1 MLGSKG
7 TAGEGGIGAVGGG
20 GEGGLVKEAGLLS
33 FAGALLPFG
42 TPAAKAGREHRH
54 NNPVATR
61 TALQNIEASEFLFVA
76 ASKDHE
82 HHNSLAIFFIR

>member
-20 GEGGLVKEAGLLS
+20 GEGGLVREGGLLS
-33 FAGALLPFG
+33 FEGALLPFG

-54 NNPVATR
+54 NNPIATR
-61 TALQNIEASEFLFVA
+61 TVLEIEASEFFFVA

-82 HHNSLAIFFIR
+82 HNSLAKFFIK

>member
-20 GEGGLVKEAGLLS
+20 GEGGLVKEAGLLA

-42 TPAAKAGREHRH
+42 TPAAKAGRVHRH
-54 NNPVATR
+54 NNPIATR
-61 TALQNIEASEFLFVA
+61 TVLKIEASEFLFVA

-82 HHNSLAIFFIR
+82 HNSLAKFFIK

>member
-42 TPAAKAGREHRH
+42 TPAAKAGREHRD
-54 NNPVATR
+54 NNPIATR
-61 TALQNIEASEFLFVA
+61 TALESIEASEFLFVA

-82 HHNSLAIFFIR
+82 HPNSLAIFFIK

>member
-42 TPAAKAGREHRH
+42 TPAAKTGRGDRH
-54 NNPVATR
+54 NNPIVTG
-61 TALQNIEASEFLFVA
+61 TVLESSEASEFLFVA
-76 ASKDHE
+76 A
-82 HHNSLAIFFIR
+82 

>member
-20 GEGGLVKEAGLLS
+20 GEGGLVKVAGLLS

-42 TPAAKAGREHRH
+42 TPAAKAGREHRD
-54 NNPVATR
+54 NNPIATR
-61 TALQNIEASEFLFVA
+61 TVLQSIEASEFLFVV

-82 HHNSLAIFFIR
+82 HPNSLAIFFIK